1 MGGGA
6 AIAQDDHDYTLGPRD
21 TLRIDV
27 FNQPD
32 LSGRYT
38 VGTDGALSFPLIG
51 RIAASGTTLR
61 KFEQA
66 LTDSLAAGYLRNP
79 RVSVT
84 VEDYQSQRVFIVGEV
99 RQPGAY
105 PLAGELRLLELL
117 ALAGSVT
124 ASAAEQVVVVRAG
137 TEGPVLPEDGAGV
150 ETVRVELGALQNG
163 DLSENLA
170 LRHGDTVFVPEADVV
185 YVFGEVHNPGR
196 YPIRADTIV
205 LQALS
210 LAGGEHGVRRPQPD
224 PHPSDVGWRAGGTQ
238 GGSRSEGAARR
249 HHSGSAEV
257 LLIPDGD
264 TRTRRVR
271 RRLGLRGRRAARPRL
286 SPRALQAALGWGSP
300 SSRWSSRARSFTS

>member
-1 MGGGA
+1 MIRIFA
-6 AIAQDDHDYTLGPRD
+6 ALRPLAAMVAVASVGVPGPVAVAQENRDYTLGPRD

-51 RIAASGTTLR
+51 RIAAGGTTLR
-61 KFEQA
+61 DFERA
-66 LTDSLAAGYLRNP
+66 LVDSLAAGYLRNP

-124 ASAAEQVVVVRAG
+124 ASAAEQVVVVRAGGG

-210 LAGGEHGVRRPQPD
+210 LAGGGTEFAALNRIRILRMVDGKQVEIKVGLDQGVQPD
-224 PHPSDVGWRAGGTQ
+224 D
-238 GGSRSEGAARR
+238 
-249 HHSGSAEV
+249 
-257 LLIPDGD
+257 II
-264 TRTRRVR
+264 RV
-271 RRLGLRGRRAARPRL
+271 P
-286 SPRALQAALGWGSP
+286 QKY
-300 SSRWSSRARSFTS
+300 F

>member
-1 MGGGA
+1 MIRILAVLRPVFAMVAVALLGVSSPA
-6 AIAQDDHDYTLGPRD
+6 AVAQEEHDYTLGPRD

-38 VGTDGALSFPLIG
+38 VETDGALSFPLIG
-51 RIAASGTTLR
+51 RIAAGGTTLR
-61 KFEQA
+61 DFEQA
-66 LTDSLAAGYLRNP
+66 LVDRLAAGYLRKP

-84 VEDYQSQRVFIVGEV
+84 VEDYKSQRVFIVGEV

-124 ASAAEQVVVVRAG
+124 PSAAEQVVVVRAGAG
-137 TEGPVLPEDGAGV
+137 TEGPVLPEDGADA
-150 ETVRVELGALQNG
+150 ETVRVELGALQDG

-196 YPIRADTIV
+196 YPIRGDTIV

-210 LAGGEHGVRRPQPD
+210 LAGGGTEFAALNRIRILRMVDGKQMELKVGLDEGVQPD
-224 PHPSDVGWRAGGTQ
+224 D
-238 GGSRSEGAARR
+238 
-249 HHSGSAEV
+249 
-257 LLIPDGD
+257 II
-264 TRTRRVR
+264 RV
-271 RRLGLRGRRAARPRL
+271 P
-286 SPRALQAALGWGSP
+286 QKY
-300 SSRWSSRARSFTS
+300 F

>member
-1 MGGGA
+1 MTRILAVLRPVAAMIAVASVGGA

-61 KFEQA
+61 NFEQA

-210 LAGGEHGVRRPQPD
+210 LAGGSTEFAALNRIRILRMVDGKQVEIKVGLDQKVQPD
-224 PHPSDVGWRAGGTQ
+224 D
-238 GGSRSEGAARR
+238 
-249 HHSGSAEV
+249 
-257 LLIPDGD
+257 II
-264 TRTRRVR
+264 RV
-271 RRLGLRGRRAARPRL
+271 P
-286 SPRALQAALGWGSP
+286 QKY
-300 SSRWSSRARSFTS
+300 F